1 MARLGQRRKLLA
13 ARVARDAWR
22 KSEGDREVFEQLVE
36 NDERTLRLKEDA
48 KVRSIDPAL
57 IVLFIKLAMA
67 IFEYF
72 KNRQAVSLESAESDE
87 ALVLASVRYL
97 EQK

>member
-22 KSEGDREVFEQLVE
+22 KAEGDKEVFEQLV
-36 NDERTLRLKEDA
+36 KEDDRIKNVKA
-48 KVRSIDPAL
+48 IDPAL
-57 IVLFIKLAMA
+57 VVLLIQLAMA

-72 KNRQAVSLESAESDE
+72 KNRKSVSLESHESDE